1 MWNPNTNISEDCLY
15 LNIWAPAKARLR
27 YQRGT
32 NKAYH
37 TKTDEEESNHK
48 LAMLIWIYGGGY
60 MSGSATLDIYNAE
73 MLAGIGN
80 VLVASMQ
87 YRVGAFGFMY
97 LTPFL
102 QGIEDETP
110 GNMGIWDQVLAIKWL
125 KDNAKAFGGDSDLIT
140 LFGESAG
147 GSAVSLHML
156 SPMTKSLSKR
166 GVIQSGTLNAPWS
179 YMTAAQA
186 LKAGVAL
193 VDDCGCNASLLQVNP
208 KKVIE
213 CMRELDSKTISVQ
226 QWNSY
231 SGILGFPSAPT
242 IDGKLMPSDPVTM
255 LNKADLEGIDILV
268 GSNRDE
274 GR

>member
-32 NKAYH
+32 NKVYH

-73 MLAGIGN
+73 ILAGVGN
-80 VLVASMQ
+80 VIVAAMQ

-97 LTPFL
+97 LSPFF
-102 QGIEDETP
+102 GDSEEEIP
-110 GNMGIWDQVLAIKWL
+110 GNMGIWDQALAIRWL
-125 KDNAKAFGGDSDLIT
+125 KDNAKAFGGDSDLVT

-147 GSAVSLHML
+147 GSAVSLHLL
-156 SPMTKSLSKR
+156 SPITKNLSKR
-166 GVIQSGTLNAPWS
+166 GILQSGTLNAPWS
-179 YMTAAQA
+179 YMTATQA
-186 LKAGVAL
+186 IKIAIAL
-193 VDDCGCNASLLQVNP
+193 VDDCGCNASSLQENP
-208 KKVIE
+208 KEVLK
-213 CMRELDSKTISVQ
+213 CMRNVDAKTISVQ

-242 IDGKLMPSDPVTM
+242 IDGKLMPSDPLTM
-255 LNKADLEGIDILV
+255 LNNANLEGVDILI

-274 GR
+274 GK